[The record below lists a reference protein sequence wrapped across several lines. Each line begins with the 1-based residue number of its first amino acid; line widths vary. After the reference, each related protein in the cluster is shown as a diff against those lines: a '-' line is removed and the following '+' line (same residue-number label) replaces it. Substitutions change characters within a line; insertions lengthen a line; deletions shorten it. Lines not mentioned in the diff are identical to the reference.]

1 MMAAAR
7 PPVEPVL
14 HPAEVIEAALERGD
28 VHCDEVRQSLAW
40 LGLHEYWADF
50 YVISEIAGM
59 EVSLLIDADDR
70 CYVDWGTQ
78 SRVGLNPPA
87 GSRIPFKVWTHTHP
101 SGNPYWSFTDQNT
114 LAIASSA
121 RLIERALVLGNC
133 ELKQAVWS
141 AEPAD
146 DPISSE
152 GPLSQWTNEDL
163 TEYPEQESPWGVEV
177 SS

>member
-1 MMAAAR
+1 MVGAS

-14 HPAEVIEAALERGD
+14 HPTSIVDAALERGD

-40 LGLHEYWADF
+40 LGLNEYWSHF

-87 GSRIPFKVWTHTHP
+87 GSRVPFKVWTHTHP
-101 SGNPYWSFTDQNT
+101 SGDPYWSVTDKQT
-114 LAIASSA
+114 LAIASAA
-121 RLIERALVLGNC
+121 RLIERALVLGC
-133 ELKQAVWS
+133 YALKQAVWS
-141 AEPAD
+141 LEPTQDSIA
-146 DPISSE
+146 PE
-152 GPLSQWTNEDL
+152 GPLSQWTNEEF
-163 TEYPEQESPWGVEV
+163 TVYPEQETPWAVEV